1 MTKEDVMKLS
11 NAFPSLSEEKIRLL
25 RIVKEICTKEEK
37 RTLGSKTEEEL
48 KIFIAEKL
56 KNKC

>member
-11 NAFPSLSEEKIRLL
+11 NALPSLSEEKIRLL
-25 RIVKEICTKEEK
+25 RIVKGLCTKEEK
-37 RTLGSKTEEEL
+37 RTLASKTEKQL
-48 KIFIAEKL
+48 KEFIAEKL